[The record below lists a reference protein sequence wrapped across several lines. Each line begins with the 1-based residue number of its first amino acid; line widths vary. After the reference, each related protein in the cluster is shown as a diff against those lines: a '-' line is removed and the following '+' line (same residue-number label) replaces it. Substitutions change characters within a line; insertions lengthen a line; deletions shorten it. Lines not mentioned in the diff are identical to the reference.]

1 MKRYVDTQR
10 NQSVTGRAVSWTGML
25 KHRFLTC
32 IRKYGMLAG
41 CMILVLNLSGCK
53 LGNTQVMVG
62 GDFSDNEVFKMKDIV
77 CTLPEARVVL
87 TNYQNMY
94 ATMYGIDLWNH
105 EFPDNDLEKYVKDLT
120 ISRLAQIM
128 AMDFL
133 AEEKGIKLSEE
144 EEGKIKEA
152 AKEYFDSLNDA
163 ELEYMHVKQGD
174 IEALYTR
181 YGLANKLYTHLT
193 QGVDDEVSDDEARI
207 MEAQQI
213 FVTDDEKAKTVEKQL
228 KEGSDFLSVA
238 NIYNEAP
245 ETEVTFG
252 RTDVPPEVEEVAF
265 SLENDQV
272 SDRITTEKG
281 SYFLKCINH
290 YNQEKTD
297 DHKSVIL
304 EKRRKEAFDDVYS
317 EFLTT
322 LSSEFNEKVWKEV
335 KVEIKKEVKTDQF
348 FDVYEKHCN
357 W

>member
-62 GDFSDNEVFKMKDIV
+62 GDFSDNEVFKM
-77 CTLPEARVVL
+77 
-87 TNYQNMY
+87 NMY

-281 SYFLKCINH
+281 SY
-290 YNQEKTD
+290 
-297 DHKSVIL
+297 
-304 EKRRKEAFDDVYS
+304 
-317 EFLTT
+317 
-322 LSSEFNEKVWKEV
+322 LSIVPK
-335 KVEIKKEVKTDQF
+335 
-348 FDVYEKHCN
+348 Y
-357 W
+357 